1 MTKKQINTMTA
12 WAAVCSITVVL
23 LGIGLGV
30 YGFLTDNNIIGSI
43 GVGLMALF
51 SLERLRIAL
60 SDIRQQRAFWME
72 VNGFNQEDDKK
83 VRNFNRKGAY

>member
-12 WAAVCSITVVL
+12 WATVCSIAIVL

-30 YGFLTDNNIIGSI
+30 YGFMTNNNVIGSVGI
-43 GVGLMALF
+43 GLMALC

-60 SDIRQQRAFWME
+60 SDIRQQRAFAME
-72 VNGFNQEDDKK
+72 MNGFDKENDHK
-83 VRNFNRKGAY
+83 VRHFNRREA